1 MNELTISQGDSA
13 TIAIVLPSDRMDKL
27 EDFVVTIGQS
37 FKYQFSNNDFKTT
50 VENNVFLL
58 ELSSYRTMALMG
70 IKSVVMAIDYSDLGI
85 RKYNNSFTINV
96 LPSSNTFS
104 NDSIS
109 DVIDATIT
117 YTIVENEVN
126 ADIQIASILK
136 GDTGDPGPEGPEGPQ
151 GFTGPPGFDGL
162 DGKTI
167 LNGVIDPTT
176 EGVDGDFYI
185 NTITNEIFGPKE
197 AGTWGSGTSLIGP
210 QGPPGDTSTEIN
222 DLTTSVTWANIPDGN
237 VPESAVTQ
245 HEEALSI
252 GWSQVTSKPFIPNV
266 DDTAYDSTSWNTNI
280 DAPTKNAVRDKI
292 ESMDSAIS
300 SNTAKISFPGFTSL
314 LIDYGFTD
322 NSSNWDTA
330 YGWGNHAL
338 ENYLI
343 EGDINTLDNINAII
357 TDATLITDAPSDG
370 STYGRN
376 NGRWVT
382 VSEGAAGD
390 VYQVELA
397 EGQFTDGDKTK
408 LDGIE
413 VGATANDQER
423 DLNAQTVTNY
433 ILALTDANN
442 SITMNNSAANTVTIP
457 TNDSVAFPIG
467 TTITVWMLGSGVTSI
482 TADTGVTLSGNGG
495 TALAG
500 SCDIQTQYNAA
511 VLLKIDT
518 NSWLVSG
525 NISPVS

>member
-1 MNELTISQGDSA
+1 MNQGESKTFAFEITTDDTLNEL
-13 TIAIVLPSDRMDKL
+13 IAYVGNK
-27 EDFVVTIGQS
+27 
-37 FKYQFSNNDFKTT
+37 KY
-50 VENNVFLL
+50 LL
-58 ELSSYRTMALMG
+58 ELSGNLHLLKLSDVQTDSFSGTLKVSLSVDLENYGHQKIDNVFEIKIDRTNAVITKG
-70 IKSVVMAIDYSDLGI
+70 I
-85 RKYNNSFTINV
+85 T
-96 LPSSNTFS
+96 
-104 NDSIS
+104 S
-109 DVIDATIT
+109 DVISLTAPITINQQDIT
-117 YTIVENEVN
+117 VDSIVY
-126 ADIQIASILK
+126 DYLQGPQ
-136 GDTGDPGPEGPEGPQ
+136 GDTGPQ
-151 GFTGPPGFDGL
+151 GIQGIQGIDGNDGI
-162 DGKTI
+162 DGKSI
-167 LNGVIDPTT
+167 LNGVVNPTT
-176 EGVDGDFYI
+176 EGDDGDFYI

-210 QGPPGDTSTEIN
+210 QGDPATEIN

-252 GWSQVTSKPFIPNV
+252 AWSQVTSKPFIPTV

-300 SNTAKISFPGFTSL
+300 LNTVKVSFPGFTSL
-314 LIDYGFTD
+314 SSDYGFTD

-343 EGDINTLDNINAII
+343 AGDINTLENINTII

-382 VSEGAAGD
+382 VSGGAAGG

-423 DLNAQTVTNY
+423 DLNSQTVTSY
-433 ILALTDANN
+433 TLALTDAND
-442 SITMNNSAANTVTIP
+442 SITMNNAAANTVTIP

-495 TALAG
+495 TAVAG

-525 NISPVS
+525 NINPVS